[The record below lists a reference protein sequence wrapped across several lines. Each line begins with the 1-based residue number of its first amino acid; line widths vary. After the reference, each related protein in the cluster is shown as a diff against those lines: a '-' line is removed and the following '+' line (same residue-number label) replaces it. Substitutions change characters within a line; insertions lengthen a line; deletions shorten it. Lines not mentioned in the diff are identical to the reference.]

1 MRAARDTVSVVVD
14 ESLARVEL
22 ATGLTIDQEHIRAL
36 NGGTAR
42 GVGDFTKWLL
52 VGEELVVETS
62 NEPQLTNRGFWTVSR
77 DSEALSED

>member
-1 MRAARDTVSVVVD
+1 M
-14 ESLARVEL
+14 
-22 ATGLTIDQEHIRAL
+22 RAL